1 MSGLRDFN
9 EDDPLRV
16 YIGGD
21 SLADVYGQNF
31 AERLAESGKV
41 STYVD
46 SRPSSGLVNTKF
58 FDWNKQAKSIT
69 AKYEPE
75 LFFFIIGTN
84 DASIVKSNPEDYES
98 LYIEKLV
105 ELTDNLS
112 TSGQPIYFI
121 LAPNMKDPTLNKNV
135 VKLNKVIKMFASSN
149 SYEVIDSGDVL
160 SPKEVFTKSIDGK
173 TIRTNDGVH
182 ITNEGGDILSK
193 FIYSSIS
200 SLIDLTNSNNL
211 PALKVTLVPGC
222 CKTPASVSKPK
233 TYTTKK
239 TVKSTTPSTTST
251 SPPTTTDE
259 STPEDQSPTPEPGIP
274 EESSPST

>member
-1 MSGLRDFN
+1 M
-9 EDDPLRV
+9 
-16 YIGGD
+16 
-21 SLADVYGQNF
+21 
-31 AERLAESGKV
+31 AESGKI
-41 STYVD
+41 STFVD

-69 AKYEPE
+69 AKYKPE

-105 ELTDNLS
+105 ELTDNLL

-135 VKLNKVIKMFASSN
+135 VKLNKVIEMFASSN

-160 SPKEVFTKSIDGK
+160 SPWEVFTKSIDGK
-173 TIRTNDGVH
+173 TIRADDGVH
-182 ITNEGGDILSK
+182 ITNEGGEILSK
-193 FIYSSIS
+193 FIYSSIG

-222 CKTPASVSKPK
+222 CKTPTSVSKPK
-233 TYTTKK
+233 TYITKK
-239 TVKSTTPSTTST
+239 TVKSTTSYTTSS
-251 SPPTTTDE
+251 SPPETKNEPVPGD
-259 STPEDQSPTPEPGIP
+259 TPPPLETGIP
-274 EESSPST
+274 EVIEPQ